1 MNISNFPPRAE
12 VRSALEHKLAQMQ
25 ANNEALDVITFA
37 GNGEPTMHPEFA
49 GIIADTIECRN
60 QYFPKAGV
68 AVLSNATMIFKP
80 DVRDALMRVDQNI
93 LKLDSAID
101 STMRLINQ
109 PMMNFSVDTVVN
121 NLKKFNG
128 SLILQTLFIRGE
140 IDGNKIDNTS
150 DIELSAWLAAI
161 ERIKPQQ
168 VMIYAIARDT
178 PAQNLLKIGV
188 DELNSIA
195 ELVEAK
201 GIKVQVSA

>member
-1 MNISNFPPRAE
+1 M
-12 VRSALEHKLAQMQ
+12 
-25 ANNEALDVITFA
+25 
-37 GNGEPTMHPEFA
+37 
-49 GIIADTIECRN
+49 
-60 QYFPKAGV
+60 
-68 AVLSNATMIFKP
+68 LSNATMIFKP